1 MSDDKETV
9 TIFVGDDFITARE
22 RRARFEQIIKHAP
35 RDKHVRNDRAW
46 LVLAAVVGG
55 MALGVG
61 LWGIW

>member
-1 MSDDKETV
+1 M
-9 TIFVGDDFITARE
+9 IPLL
-22 RRARFEQIIKHAP
+22 HMP
-35 RDKHVRNDRAW
+35 RDPRNDRAW